1 MFLINE
7 DIMYNKR
14 MKSGKAWE
22 KDVNTLYSNSSAEK
36 SAELLGEVYNI
47 YRHPI
52 ETDSE
57 DDNGCELND
66 NLSNYTVCI
75 DAFGVDVEIGFIRLD
90 GTFVLFT
97 PIGKVCNLINDEYV
111 GKFATLNKNGTPNLA
126 AINKLCNAKNA
137 FAHGALNVISTEKD
151 EMAEKLNSIH
161 KMSS

>member
-7 DIMYNKR
+7 GIMYNKK
-14 MKSGKAWE
+14 MKSGKAWGKE
-22 KDVNTLYSNSSAEK
+22 VNALYSKSHAEK

-47 YRHPI
+47 YRAPEDF
-52 ETDSE
+52 ETASE
-57 DDNGCELND
+57 FGPSDT
-66 NLSNYTVCI
+66 STYSVCI
-75 DAFGVDVEIGFIRLD
+75 DALGVDVEIGFIRLD

-126 AINKLCNAKNA
+126 AIKKLCNAKNA

-151 EMAEKLNSIH
+151 EMDEKLNSIH

>member
-1 MFLINE
+1 
-7 DIMYNKR
+7 MYSKK
-14 MKSGKAWE
+14 MKNGKAWE

-47 YRHPI
+47 YRRPI

-75 DAFGVDVEIGFIRLD
+75 DALGVDVNIGFIRLD

-97 PIGKVCNLINDEYV
+97 PIGKVCGLSNDKYESEYE
-111 GKFATLNKNGTPNLA
+111 TLNKNGTPNMSM
-126 AINKLCNAKNA
+126 IKKIRNTKDV
-137 FAHGALNVISTEKD
+137 FAYGALNVISTEKD
-151 EMAEKLNSIH
+151 EIADTLNSIR